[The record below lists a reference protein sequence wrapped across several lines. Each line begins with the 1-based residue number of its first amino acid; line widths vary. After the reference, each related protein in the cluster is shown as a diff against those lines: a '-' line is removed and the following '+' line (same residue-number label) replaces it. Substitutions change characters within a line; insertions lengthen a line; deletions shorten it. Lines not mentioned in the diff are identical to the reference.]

1 MSNPASEARTP
12 SQGAVDDKGLNAV
25 ARKTGLCCCM
35 LFSHEW
41 NFELDRLLRKF
52 KVEDKQ
58 QFSKAIVAI
67 SACFPQ
73 RSQIELEQ
81 PDGS

>member
-1 MSNPASEARTP
+1 
-12 SQGAVDDKGLNAV
+12 
-25 ARKTGLCCCM
+25 
-35 LFSHEW
+35 
-41 NFELDRLLRKF
+41 LDRLLRKF

-67 SACFPQ
+67 SACFSQ

-81 PDGS
+81 PDGF